1 MTSIRILVVDDSVV
15 IRKLLTETLSGDI
28 GLEVVGAA
36 SDGRIALTKIS
47 QLKPDL
53 VTLDIEMPVMNGLEA
68 LAEMRVDIPVNVKE
82 ITQYQLYAFA
92 DHAWLHNIAS
102 VVGTPQN
109 VDAASVG
116 GGIRLG
122 WQSYLTTDLSLA
134 KAVEG
139 PRDDTR
145 FFFIVTGRY

>member
-1 MTSIRILVVDDSVV
+1 
-15 IRKLLTETLSGDI
+15 
-28 GLEVVGAA
+28 
-36 SDGRIALTKIS
+36 
-47 QLKPDL
+47 
-53 VTLDIEMPVMNGLEA
+53 
-68 LAEMRVDIPVNVKE
+68 
-82 ITQYQLYAFA
+82 
-92 DHAWLHNIAS
+92 
-102 VVGTPQN
+102 